1 MPEFTFKTFAGVSW
15 SWENLEPYDLKNE
28 KTLLDYKQSK
38 NKVTD
43 KETLELRMESPIEN
57 NIFENKPS
65 NGENTYF
72 IREKFQTYL

>member
-1 MPEFTFKTFAGVSW
+1 MSW

-38 NKVTD
+38 NKVID